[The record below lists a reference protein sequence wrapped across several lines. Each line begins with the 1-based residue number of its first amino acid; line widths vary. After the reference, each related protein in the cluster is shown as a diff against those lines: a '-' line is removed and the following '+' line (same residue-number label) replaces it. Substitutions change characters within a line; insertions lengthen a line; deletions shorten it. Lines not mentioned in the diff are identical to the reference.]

1 MVMQAAAAPLLALV
15 VGLPVGVLTGIRR
28 GGWLDQVARVL
39 LLLGVSMPTFWLGL
53 LLIFFFSL
61 QLGWLPTSGTGTPA
75 HLVLPSISLAT
86 FSLAV
91 VVRLTRSSVVDVL
104 QQDFIRT
111 ARAKGLS
118 ATSVITRHTMRNA
131 LIPVVTVAGLQFGQ
145 LLAGAALTETV
156 FNWPGLGR
164 LVVTSVYAR
173 DYPTIRGAILLIAS
187 TFILVNLLVDLL
199 YAMIDPRIR
208 YAR

>member
-1 MVMQAAAAPLLALV
+1 
-15 VGLPVGVLTGIRR
+15 
-28 GGWLDQVARVL
+28 
-39 LLLGVSMPTFWLGL
+39 
-53 LLIFFFSL
+53 
-61 QLGWLPTSGTGTPA
+61 
-75 HLVLPSISLAT
+75 
-86 FSLAV
+86 
-91 VVRLTRSSVVDVL
+91 
-104 QQDFIRT
+104 
-111 ARAKGLS
+111 
-118 ATSVITRHTMRNA
+118 MRNA